1 MDLTPEQIRAELE
14 PTAPLYAE
22 LVALWHPDP
31 AALPPVEPPFLAPTV
46 NNDPLVADVLN
57 RKDRPGYVPARH
69 VAVALARFPKLDA
82 LMTWALRTGA
92 LPDGTPLAGP
102 LFGLYVVL
110 CNLARVDRSSTFEE
124 PLRAD
129 VATVRVGLDVLKTA
143 APAFV
148 AEELGRFLLL
158 GEVKIS
164 RAEEITGVPGTQAT
178 AVGVEAARLHLD
190 PVPSPY

>member
-31 AALPPVEPPFLAPTV
+31 ATLPPVEPPFQATTV

-57 RKDRPGYVPARH
+57 RKDRPGYVPARR

-82 LMTWALRTGA
+82 LMTWATRTGA
-92 LPDGTPLAGP
+92 LPDGTPLTGG
-102 LFGLYVVL
+102 LFGLYTVL

-148 AEELGRFLLL
+148 AGELEGFLLA
-158 GEVKIS
+158 GEVKLS
-164 RAEEITGVPGTQAT
+164 RAEEITGVYDSVAT
-178 AVGVEAARLHLD
+178 AAAVETARLTLA
-190 PVPSPY
+190 PVPPQH